1 VTGTGAGASG
11 ILIVVGRDQA
21 ELYEYFRWGL
31 GQTPG
36 VEVVMDRRL
45 GERRDRRESNGPP
58 DDRRRSD
65 RRRVAS
71 ARAELL
77 ARGFLIARRDP
88 RAGARDWGT
97 LR

>member
-1 VTGTGAGASG
+1 VVNATASG

-21 ELYEYFRWGL
+21 DLYEYFRWGL

-36 VEVVMDRRL
+36 VEIVMDRRL
-45 GERRDRRESNGPP
+45 GERRDRRDGQGPTE
-58 DDRRRSD
+58 DRRKAD
-65 RRRVAS
+65 RRRVA

-77 ARGFLIARRDP
+77 ARGFMIARRDP
-88 RAGARDWGT
+88 RAGARDWGA

>member
-1 VTGTGAGASG
+1 VAGGAGSG

-21 ELYEYFRWGL
+21 ELYEYFRWGF

-45 GERRDRRESNGPP
+45 GERRGRQDDRGSPGDRRKA
-58 DDRRRSD
+58 D

-77 ARGFLIARRDP
+77 ARGFMIARRDP

-97 LR
+97 LH

>member
-1 VTGTGAGASG
+1 MTGAGAGASG

-31 GQTPG
+31 GQTAG

-45 GERRDRRESNGPP
+45 GERRDRRGNGQT
-58 DDRRRSD
+58 DDRRKSD
-65 RRRVAS
+65 RRRIAS

-88 RAGARDWGT
+88 RAGAREWGT

>member
-1 VTGTGAGASG
+1 MAGATG
-11 ILIVVGRDQA
+11 PGVLIVVGRDQA
-21 ELYEYFRWGL
+21 ELYEYFRWGF

-45 GERRDRRESNGPP
+45 GERRGRREGGGSP
-58 DDRRRSD
+58 DDRRKAD

-77 ARGFLIARRDP
+77 ARGFMIARRDP

>member
-1 VTGTGAGASG
+1 MAASG
-11 ILIVVGRDQA
+11 GILVVVGRDQG
-21 ELYEYFRWGL
+21 ELYEYFRWGF

-36 VEVVMDRRL
+36 VEAVFDRRL
-45 GERRDRRESNGPP
+45 GERRGRRDGHGPT
-58 DDRRRSD
+58 DERRKADRRR
-65 RRRVAS
+65 A
-71 ARAELL
+71 AATRAELR